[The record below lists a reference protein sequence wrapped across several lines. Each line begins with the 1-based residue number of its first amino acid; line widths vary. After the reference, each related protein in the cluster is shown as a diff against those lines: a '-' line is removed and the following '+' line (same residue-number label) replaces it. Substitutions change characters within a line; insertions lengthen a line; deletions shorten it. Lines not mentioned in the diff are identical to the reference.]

1 MFSKTVAS
9 SVARRKGLDMVRAEG
24 IFITIEG
31 EVVLV
36 TLADIA
42 GMVEDSGGRIRD
54 GVGAG
59 GVGRMLGR
67 VHVSTAMHSNKA

>member
-42 GMVEDSGGRIRD
+42 GMVDDGGGGIRD

-59 GVGRMLGR
+59 GCGSHVGSCSPFYCNAL
-67 VHVSTAMHSNKA
+67 